1 MNRITRLGGRV
12 AAAVTLIGLTGCE
25 VHYTDLSGA
34 QQAPQYRIWQAPTA
48 GNFLCLAATPGTPI
62 YAGAHGYGPVIGYTR
77 NVVAFQGQ
85 QNGGWISVV
94 SYNSPVIGWID
105 GTTIKPFQSV
115 YPGHGCIVTVDAAQR
130 PIFHIR

>member
-1 MNRITRLGGRV
+1 MNASTRLGRWLV
-12 AAAVTLIGLTGCE
+12 TALTLITLTGCS
-25 VHYTDLSGA
+25 VHYTYLSGA
-34 QQAPQYRIWQAPTA
+34 QQAPQYRIWPAPAA

-62 YAGAHGYGPVIGYTR
+62 YAHDHEYGPVIGYTR

-94 SYNSPVIGWID
+94 SYNGPAIGWID
-105 GTTIKPFQSV
+105 GTNIRPFQSV

-130 PIFHIR
+130 PIFHIH

>member
-1 MNRITRLGGRV
+1 V
-12 AAAVTLIGLTGCE
+12 AAAGETI
-25 VHYTDLSGA
+25 SGHA
-34 QQAPQYRIWQAPTA
+34 LKLPLA
-48 GNFLCLAATPGTPI
+48 GATPI
-62 YAGAHGYGPVIGYTR
+62 SIANAGAMPTLCYGREFWLPGSDVTTFRTYSQPTPYTR

-105 GTTIKPFQSV
+105 GTTIRPFQSV

-130 PIFHIR
+130 PIFRIH